1 MSPRPV
7 EFPEFEFQA
16 AVGMARGGRGADALR
31 LIEESL
37 AAREGREARAGAA
50 VQALVEV
57 ARCAESA
64 GEGAVA
70 ERALDLA
77 IELRPRYADLHY
89 QRACVLLGRQRRGEA
104 RRSLDT
110 ALALNPNYTAARVE
124 RALLDAREGL
134 VGDALEALR
143 GVARDLPI
151 EDPRSFQ
158 KGLKSLERA
167 DWDSGDAL
175 IRRALKISD
184 PELERQL
191 ERVEALFQQEQPAG
205 AAQLLREIIERHE
218 AYPDLHYM
226 LARAEAELG
235 HHDDALASLARAL
248 ELNPDFHAARIQF
261 ARVLD
266 SVGMRNPAA
275 EQLGLV
281 LQQEPGHRQALDL
294 ERDWSGRG
302 HRTPA
307 RLAAHVDPD
316 PEAEAA

>member
-1 MSPRPV
+1 M
-7 EFPEFEFQA
+7 
-16 AVGMARGGRGADALR
+16 
-31 LIEESL
+31 
-37 AAREGREARAGAA
+37 
-50 VQALVEV
+50 
-57 ARCAESA
+57 
-64 GEGAVA
+64 
-70 ERALDLA
+70 
-77 IELRPRYADLHY
+77 
-89 QRACVLLGRQRRGEA
+89 
-104 RRSLDT
+104 
-110 ALALNPNYTAARVE
+110 
-124 RALLDAREGL
+124 
-134 VGDALEALR
+134 GDALEALR

-307 RLAAHVDPD
+307 RLAAHADPD
-316 PEAEAA
+316 PEVRRRPRHSGPLVHPARPRLGSRKVLLTVHPVRHTLGVFSGPLVSHMPLREARPWPVAPSSGSTM